1 MPWSAADMKAK
12 GAHDGAKAAAI
23 ANAVLERCRSR
34 GGPDA
39 GRCEELAIRIA
50 LAKTNKGKKP

>member
-1 MPWSAADMKAK
+1 MKAK